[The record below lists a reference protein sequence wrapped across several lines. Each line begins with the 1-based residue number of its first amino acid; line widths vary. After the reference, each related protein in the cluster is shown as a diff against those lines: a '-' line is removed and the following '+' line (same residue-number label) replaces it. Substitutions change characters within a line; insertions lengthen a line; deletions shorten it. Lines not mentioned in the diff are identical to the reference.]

1 MQQPRFLGAFA
12 LLGLA
17 CGLAASH
24 AQAREYPAKPLRLI
38 VPFVPGGS
46 SDLFARLIA
55 PELGEA
61 LAQPVVI
68 DNRGGAAGTIGTE
81 LAARALPDGHTLF
94 LGTANTAMNVSL
106 YGDRMVDPLK
116 EFAPVALLASAPN
129 MLVVNPALPVKTAAD
144 LIALA
149 RARPGQINYASGGA
163 GSTPHLAAE
172 LFKTMAKVNLLHV
185 PYKGTG
191 PAVVAVVSGE
201 SQVVFPAASPALPHV
216 RAGRLR
222 ALGICSL
229 VRSEAAPDLPT
240 IAESGL
246 KGYESA
252 QWYGAMV
259 PVRTPAAIVQRL
271 NAELVKIVHSSSM
284 RARLLKDATS
294 VVDDTSAKGFGVY
307 LRAEIAKWRE
317 VVKFSGARVE

>member
-1 MQQPRFLGAFA
+1 A
-12 LLGLA
+12 
-17 CGLAASH
+17 
-24 AQAREYPAKPLRLI
+24 
-38 VPFVPGGS
+38 V
-46 SDLFARLIA
+46 
-55 PELGEA
+55 
-61 LAQPVVI
+61 
-68 DNRGGAAGTIGTE
+68 
-81 LAARALPDGHTLF
+81 
-94 LGTANTAMNVSL
+94 
-106 YGDRMVDPLK
+106 
-116 EFAPVALLASAPN
+116 
-129 MLVVNPALPVKTAAD
+129 
-144 LIALA
+144 
-149 RARPGQINYASGGA
+149 
-163 GSTPHLAAE
+163 STPHLAAE
-172 LFKTMAKVNLLHV
+172 LFKTMAKITLLHV

-229 VRSEAAPDLPT
+229 ARSEAAPDLPT

-252 QWYGAMV
+252 QWYGVMV

-271 NAELVKIVHSSSM
+271 NAELVKIVNSSSM

-307 LRAEIAKWRE
+307 LRAEIVKWRE